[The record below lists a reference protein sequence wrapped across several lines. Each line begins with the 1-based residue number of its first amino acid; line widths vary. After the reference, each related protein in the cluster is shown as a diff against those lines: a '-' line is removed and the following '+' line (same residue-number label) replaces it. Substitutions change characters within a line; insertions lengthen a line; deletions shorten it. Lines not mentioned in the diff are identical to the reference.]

1 MNPEHPKKPGDVE
14 NKSFQRTRN
23 TLKLFKELMTGDT
36 TFIRAVADMYFIIR
50 GGTAEVV
57 DYEDLPEDE
66 KKKRRH
72 GKHSLSRNPSLKS
85 SREAGYKGQSPSKI
99 ANRATDNPYILS
111 DIIDDPGLVDA
122 DGETEA
128 IAKVADKNP
137 GWAKMSD
144 AVEAHGLEADVD
156 GNVSP
161 SGESTGESAG
171 ESTSAA
177 EAASEAATYSG
188 DVSTADAGDLGPT
201 GPSGYGLDAGGSS
214 GSGDAGGGI
223 GGDAG
228 GGDVGG
234 GDL

>member
-1 MNPEHPKKPGDVE
+1 MTGPHPKSLDDGWIPDIIDAV
-14 NKSFQRTRN
+14 
-23 TLKLFKELMTGDT
+23 KEVFSRGV
-36 TFIRAVADMYFIIR
+36 TFVRRVHGKYLLVKDGEAS
-50 GGTAEVV
+50 VV

-66 KKKRRH
+66 QKERRH
-72 GKHSLSRNPSLKS
+72 QLSKESLSRNPSLKS

-111 DIIDDPGLVDA
+111 DILDDPGLVDA

-128 IAKVADKNP
+128 IAKVAENNP

-161 SGESTGESAG
+161 SGESTGESGG
-171 ESTSAA
+171 ESTGAA
-177 EAASEAATYSG
+177 EAASEAAIYSG

-201 GPSGYGLDAGGSS
+201 GSSGYGLDAGGSS
-214 GSGDAGGGI
+214 GSGDVGGGT